1 MADEAARR
9 REIRRRKILES
20 SEARLKKI
28 TSSNSKKLQGMAFFF
43 PLV

>member
-28 TSSNSKKLQGMAFFF
+28 TSSNSKKLQGITF
-43 PLV
+43 LL